1 MTDLRLTSEATEA
14 LIVGSPEL
22 RSAANSTEVLVLGS
36 PFARLAAEYTE
47 VLVLGSP
54 ALRAAAFYTEVLYP
68 SVAPYTPPPTDRFV
82 GWGIPMRGTGYVS
95 TPPVPPDDGGS
106 GSGGSDVD
114 GWAFLFEDQFG
125 TFDTSKWGKTTGT
138 FGAPDRIQYY
148 RPENVT
154 VGTGSAGATGGTSM
168 KMLSKRENYGG
179 RNFTAG
185 MIASKNVNYYL
196 PRYCRIEM
204 RQKIPHGQGVWPAE
218 WLTAK
223 SGGADMVE
231 IDIMEYFHAQIPG
244 RLLCTLHR
252 KNNAG
257 TTQYNVH
264 KNFGGT
270 FFENPTTTP
279 GWHTIVFEVY
289 PESGSPTAPNT
300 NVRMKAYLNGTL
312 MWNYLDTQ
320 ALYWTTNGGSDS
332 SFYNLYL
339 QGSQI
344 DGRYVGHP
352 DGPLGY
358 DHIRDACIIGGTKP
372 SSCTTVKN
380 GINVIYPT
388 FGDPSSTYE
397 IDYIKVWKYTGT

>member
-14 LIVGSPEL
+14 LIVGSPAV
-22 RSAANSTEVLVLGS
+22 RNASSATEVLMVGS
-36 PFARLAAEYTE
+36 PFVRLASNATE
-47 VLVLGSP
+47 
-54 ALRAAAFYTEVLYP
+54 ALIIGTPSIRVASLYAEVLYP
-68 SVAPYTPPPTDRFV
+68 AAAPYSPPPTDRFV

-95 TPPVPPDDGGS
+95 TPGPPPDGGGS
-106 GSGGSDVD
+106 GSGGSDID
-114 GWAFLFEDQFG
+114 GWAFQFEDQFG
-125 TFDTSKWGKTTGT
+125 TFDTSKWRKETGT
-138 FGAPDRIQYY
+138 FGAPKRIQYY
-148 RPENVT
+148 RPENVV

-168 KMLSKRENYGG
+168 KMFSKRENYGG

-185 MIASKNVNYYL
+185 MIASKWVGFYL

-223 SGGADMVE
+223 TGGADMVE
-231 IDIMEYFHAQIPG
+231 IDIMESFHAQIPG
-244 RLLCTLHR
+244 KFMSTLHR

-257 TTQYNVH
+257 TTQYNVN
-264 KNFGGT
+264 KSFGGI
-270 FFENPTTTP
+270 FFEAPTTTP
-279 GWHTIVFEVY
+279 AWHTIVFEVY

-300 NVRMKAYLNGTL
+300 NVRMKTYINGVL
-312 MWNYLDTQ
+312 KWNYLDTQ

-344 DGRYVGHP
+344 DGEYVGHP

-358 DHIRDACIIGGTKP
+358 DHWRDACIIGGTKP
-372 SSCTTVKN
+372 SSCSSSTGGYSVFL
-380 GINVIYPT
+380 PT
-388 FGDPSSTYE
+388 FGDPATTYE